1 MTLTEITKQVLHQEN
16 HSLNLSDQLN
26 VMYTDWWM
34 IGLIELISCRIS
46 LPSFP
51 GFPEVEVRAYVPRDR
66 AGPYYGHV
74 HILHAPPFRQ
84 NPFAPYTDNS
94 YSIGLSFCQQH
105 PICKKQGAKI
115 IHNHSETYIEC
126 RSQRTTVATV
136 FITCMCQQMNM
147 TRVLSGVGEG
157 EGAQVMFPRRARRGN
172 DRKLISENR
181 FRDD

>member
-1 MTLTEITKQVLHQEN
+1 MEQNYLLVFYSQLLRRVPVVLCLGALTGLMRPF
-16 HSLNLSDQLN
+16 DQLN

-94 YSIGLSFCQQH
+94 YSIGLSFCQQN
-105 PICKKQGAKI
+105 PICKKQGANI
-115 IHNHSETYIEC
+115 IHHYSET
-126 RSQRTTVATV
+126 
-136 FITCMCQQMNM
+136 
-147 TRVLSGVGEG
+147 
-157 EGAQVMFPRRARRGN
+157 
-172 DRKLISENR
+172 
-181 FRDD
+181 